1 MVIKSRRMKCACEK
15 LNVRINF
22 FQNTSREE
30 IISELWVDEANSKMD
45 LKEMEWEV

>member
-1 MVIKSRRMKCACEK
+1 MVIKSRRMRCACEK
-15 LNVRINF
+15 SNVHINF

-30 IISELWVDEANSKMD
+30 IVSELWVDEAIIKMD